1 MNLKE
6 IVSKV
11 SSETSL
17 PASDVRKVTN
27 AIMGVLISNV
37 EAGENFISS
46 RLNINAITLK
56 SKDKIDKNG
65 LKKTI
70 PERKSAIFVIKPA
83 KSKKPKINV

>member
-11 SSETSL
+11 SAETSL

-27 AIMGVLISNV
+27 AIIGVLISNI

-56 SKDKIDKNG
+56 SKDKVDKDG
-65 LKKTI
+65 TKKTI
-70 PERKSAIFVIKPA
+70 PERKSALFVIKPE
-83 KSKKPKINV
+83 KSKKPKK